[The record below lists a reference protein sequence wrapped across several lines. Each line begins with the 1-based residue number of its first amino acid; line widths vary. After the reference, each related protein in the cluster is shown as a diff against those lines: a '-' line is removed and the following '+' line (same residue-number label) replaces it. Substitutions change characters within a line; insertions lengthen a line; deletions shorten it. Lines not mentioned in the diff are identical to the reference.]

1 MLLTAAMGLAIGS
14 CTEDIIGEGPS
25 PQKHQTGEPVT
36 IVMSTRLP
44 EASATTR
51 LMDGSDSPEITQL
64 WVAAFTNDYYLKQV
78 AKATPVDASGTPQDK
93 FTPDANGVTYFAVT
107 LNTTEDLLTMHL
119 VANYALDALPFG
131 MEGQVIGTLE
141 TTGKQ
146 DVYWQ
151 RVTGVP
157 VKLTDANVKNLATN
171 PIVIEAPE
179 QLVEVPMV
187 RNYAMLS
194 VNNREKDLKVTGY
207 ALTNLPDRGS
217 VAPRISDNKFAE
229 YYVGAKRAAR
239 CKTYADLLG
248 QGYRGNEPYDV
259 ERSKELT
266 WVVPTGDGK
275 LPDSYIYEYNNTR
288 DEKQTLSLI
297 VRGIYKGDTQES
309 YYKMDLVYT
318 DEGGY
323 AVYYNVL
330 RNFKY
335 DVKIEKVTGSGYAT
349 AEDAIAQPACNN
361 LSGSTIVKSLT
372 NISDG
377 TYQLYVDRTSIVIV
391 KNESVTFRYRYINLE
406 DPDQD
411 VNDRISLSYM
421 TGGGHVLKQNPT
433 VSATESDGWRTVTL
447 TPNDPTNQ
455 TEELKETLV
464 LVDKERAL
472 MREVDL
478 TLVRPY
484 TMELEATPS
493 NPEQVYN
500 YPVTLNVYLPVGL
513 PQSIFPLT
521 FDISDTNKTLY
532 PQANTGM
539 PVNVENGSY
548 SFLKE
553 LTYADYQ
560 KLETVKRDAGSS
572 NAHDMK
578 QMDLLFMTNALVS
591 TTTVTI
597 KNDYFTDATTA
608 ITAQSTSK
616 FFKNVN
622 ISGTEY
628 FGKNHTVTV
637 KFTTNANMT
646 GDVTLTFTEAAS
658 VNKAGTALAGH
669 TEPVTRSIT
678 TNGTYKPN
686 TEISVDFTTQTFKGD
701 ITITVSGGTG
711 NDAQTIT
718 LKNPTKRHIIHIP
731 EHSFWFDSKW
741 AGNYTWKKEQA
752 RDAGGNF
759 EWPDII
765 IDGYD
770 SGSRKMYPTRYTG
783 TQDYAGTT
791 AYNNDAA
798 YPKALL
804 DIDAQYGGRE
814 VDFYPDSK
822 VRFKGYYAYDADGN
836 ALYGTDSEGHG
847 KVPYYECNLED
858 ITNAWDPELKIID
871 FKIDFRTDGN

>member
-1 MLLTAAMGLAIGS
+1 MKIQNYIKTVPILLSILMFLGCSEELTETPSIGS
-14 CTEDIIGEGPS
+14 
-25 PQKHQTGEPVT
+25 HQTGEPVT
-36 IVMSTRLP
+36 VVMSTRLP

-51 LMDGSDSPEITQL
+51 LMDGSNSPEITQL
-64 WVAAFTNDYYLKQV
+64 WVAAFTADHYLKQV
-78 AKATPVDASGTPQDK
+78 AKATPVDASGTLQDK

-157 VKLTDANVKNLATN
+157 VKLTDTNVKNAATN

-194 VNNREKDLKVTGY
+194 VNNGEEDLKVTGY

-229 YYVGAKRAAR
+229 YYVGTKRAAT

-266 WVVPTGDGK
+266 WVEPTDDDK

-297 VRGIYKGDTQES
+297 VRGIYKDDTKVS

-318 DEGGY
+318 DEEGY

-335 DVKIEKVTGSGYAT
+335 AVEIEKVTGSGYAT

-391 KNESVTFRYRYINLE
+391 KNESVTFRYRYIYLE
-406 DPDQD
+406 DPGQD
-411 VNDRISLSYM
+411 VNDRISLSYV
-421 TGGGHVLKQNPT
+421 TGDDGHVLKQNPT

-484 TMELEATPS
+484 TIELEATPS

-521 FDISDTNKTLY
+521 FDISDKNKTLY

-548 SFLKE
+548 SFLKQ

-560 KLETVKRDAGSS
+560 KLEKVIRGTGN

-597 KNDYFTDATTA
+597 KNDYFTDASTA
-608 ITAQSTSK
+608 ITAQSNSK

-628 FGKNHTVTV
+628 FGINHTVTV
-637 KFTTNANMT
+637 KFTTNSA
-646 GDVTLTFTEAAS
+646 GSVTIKFDEAAS
-658 VNKAGTALAGH
+658 KNKAGDDLAAKSQ
-669 TEPVTRSIT
+669 TEPRNVTA
-678 TNGTYKPN
+678 N
-686 TEISVDFTTQTFKGD
+686 TEYTVEFKTETFKGD

-711 NDAQTIT
+711 NDEQKIT

-741 AGNYTWKKEQA
+741 AGKYTWKKEHA
-752 RDAGGNF
+752 SDDKGDF

-783 TQDYAGTT
+783 TQTYAGTT

-847 KVPYYECNLED
+847 KLPYYECNLED
-858 ITNAWDPELKIID
+858 ITNAWNPNLRIID